1 MNAEGLERWLD
12 KEPARASITLARS
25 VQTCFGCPSQWDAW
39 TEDGAY
45 LYLRF
50 RWGSGTVDNEDS
62 ETIASFD
69 TGDKW
74 AGVIDLDEFCTR
86 AGLRL
91 ADDHDRA

>member
-1 MNAEGLERWLD
+1 MSLEDLERWLD
-12 KEPARASITLARS
+12 TEPARAPITLARS
-25 VQTCFGCPSQWDAW
+25 VQTCLGCPSQWDAW
-39 TEDGAY
+39 TVGGQY

-50 RWGSGTVDNEDS
+50 RWGSGTVADEDG

-69 TGDKW
+69 TDDKW
-74 AGVIDLDEFCTR
+74 AGVIDLDEFCIR